1 MPERDLVFREKS
13 FEFLE
18 YLKAV
23 GDISDA
29 CTMVEL
35 DERTI
40 KNWRKQ
46 YEDFDRAVDNAFDHF
61 RDTIPIVLKNE
72 ARKQLANA
80 VFGRTAIINSRI
92 TSKYNANGELI
103 ERTEVID
110 TIAQGSQRWAI
121 ERVLDEKQVTKAEQ
135 ALKVLAELGYLPK
148 TLTER
153 VLGVLDN
160 EDQSIKQIFTEYFP
174 DSSTESQRGLSDEMA
189 NAIKHQILGTNELAP
204 METIDVEAQ

>member
-1 MPERDLVFREKS
+1 MPERDLAFREKS

-80 VFGRTAIINSRI
+80 VFGRTAIVNSRI
-92 TSKYNANGELI
+92 TSRYDADGNLL

-110 TIAQGSQRWAI
+110 TIAQGAQRWAI

-153 VLGVLDN
+153 VLGILDTK
-160 EDQSIKQIFTEYFP
+160 DQSIQKVFTEYFP
-174 DSSTESQRGLSDEMA
+174 DSATETQRGLSEDMV
-189 NAIKHQILGTNELAP
+189 NQIKHQILGTNELQP
-204 METIDVEAQ
+204 METIDVEAE